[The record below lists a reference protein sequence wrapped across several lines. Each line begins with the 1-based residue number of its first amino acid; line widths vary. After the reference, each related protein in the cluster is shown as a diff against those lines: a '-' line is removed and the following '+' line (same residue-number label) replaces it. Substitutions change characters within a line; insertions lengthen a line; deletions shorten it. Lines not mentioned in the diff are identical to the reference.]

1 MLRQMEAIIRR
12 VAAEN
17 ARPDWTPWA
26 IPFLAS
32 AVVVMALRS
41 NFD

>member
-1 MLRQMEAIIRR
+1 MLRPVEAIIRR

-17 ARPDWTPWA
+17 ARPDWTIS
-26 IPFLAS
+26 IPIC

-41 NFD
+41 KFD

>member
-1 MLRQMEAIIRR
+1 MLRRVEAIIRR

-17 ARPDWTPWA
+17 ARLDWTNS
-26 IPFLAS
+26 FVS